1 MKNITLFNTF
11 IHPSAHKRVGVILKS
26 GFLGEGAVVKEFED
40 RLAKELGFL
49 NPVTVNSGTSALHL
63 ALVLAG
69 VSRGDEVVLPA
80 QTFIATGLA
89 VLYVGA
95 KPIFADIQYKT
106 GNIDPR
112 GIEKKIT
119 PKTKAIMPVHWNGYP
134 CDMDEIKQI
143 ARKHKLVVIE
153 DAARALGAKYKNR
166 PIGSISDMTC
176 FSFQAI
182 KHLTTGDGGAICFKS
197 KKFADEAKV
206 RRWFG
211 IDRAKSKPT
220 ILGERDSKISRIG
233 YKYHLNNYEA
243 ALGLANLEGFKKR
256 IARRRKIADFY
267 KKNLAKTQGITLFE
281 EKRDR
286 KSAYF
291 LFGFHVERRL
301 DFIKTMRS
309 RGVPVTI
316 DTLGID
322 RQPIFAKFKV
332 PLPVKDRFNETQINI
347 PCHNGLTQ
355 EQIRHIVSSIKKGW

>member
-11 IHPSAHKRVGVILKS
+11 IHPLARKRVGAI
-26 GFLGEGAVVKEFED
+26 ED

-69 VSRGDEVVLPA
+69 VGRGDEVILPA

-95 KPIFADIQYKT
+95 KPVFAGIQYET
-106 GNIDPR
+106 GNIDPKDV
-112 GIEKKIT
+112 EKKIT

-134 CDMDEIKQI
+134 CDTDEINQF
-143 ARKHKLVVIE
+143 ARKRKLVVIE
-153 DAARALGAKYKNR
+153 DAARALGSKYKDK

-197 KKFADEAKV
+197 KKLADEARV
-206 RRWFG
+206 LRWFG
-211 IDRAKSKPT
+211 INRAKSKPT
-220 ILGERDSKISRIG
+220 ILGERDFKISKIG

-256 IARRRKIADFY
+256 VAKRQRIASFY
-267 KKNLAKTQGITLFE
+267 KKNLAKIQGITLFE
-281 EKRDR
+281 EKADR

-291 LFGFHVERRL
+291 LFGFHVEKRL
-301 DFIKTMRS
+301 DFIKAMKS
-309 RGVPVTI
+309 RGIPVTV
-316 DTLGID
+316 DTLGINH
-322 RQPIFAKFKV
+322 QPIFAKFKV
-332 PLPVKDRFNETQINI
+332 PLPVKDRFNQTQINI
-347 PCHNGLTQ
+347 PCHDGLTN
-355 EQIRHIVSSIKKGW
+355 EQVWHIVNSIKKGW